1 MPSFPKIAIIVLN
14 YNGQDCLL
22 DCLSSL
28 DALLYPNKRV
38 IVVDNASL
46 DTSFAQAKQRFPH
59 FSYLQ
64 NTTNLGFAAGMN
76 VGIHEALS
84 HEAQWCLI
92 FNNDAIADK
101 NLLSTLI
108 QESANH
114 PQAGLLCPL
123 IMKPHSDTIW
133 FGKGRL
139 NFFRMRTEHI
149 LPSKKDLSQTTYP
162 SEFLTGCALFI
173 RRTVLEKIGF
183 LDENFFLYYEDAD
196 FCLRTRKAGF
206 ETLVVPAARVWHSEK
221 SQSNPK
227 KLYYLVLSGL
237 LFFHKH
243 APFYSR
249 PYFALYVTI
258 RKIKNHID
266 TLLGRENAALVR
278 QAYEDGTNKPFLF
291 PYFR

>member
-1 MPSFPKIAIIVLN
+1 MSSSPKVAIIVLN

-28 DALLYPNKRV
+28 DALTYQNKEI
-38 IVVDNASL
+38 IVVDNKSEDESL
-46 DTSFAQAKQRFPH
+46 IQAEQIFPY
-59 FSYLQ
+59 FTYLR

-76 VGIHEALS
+76 VGIREALN
-84 HEAQWCLI
+84 HGAKWCLI
-92 FNNDAIADK
+92 FNNDATADRH
-101 NLLSTLI
+101 LLSVLVK
-108 QESANH
+108 ESAHH
-114 PQAGLLCPL
+114 PRAGLFCPL
-123 IMKPHSDTIW
+123 ITKPHSDTLW

-149 LPSKKDLSQTTYP
+149 VPSKNDLAQTAYS

-173 RRTVLEKIGF
+173 HHTVFEKIGF

-196 FCLRTRKAGF
+196 FCLRARKADF

-221 SQSNPK
+221 SESHPK
-227 KLYYLVLSGL
+227 KIYYLVLSGL

-243 APFYSR
+243 APVSLR
-249 PYFALYVTI
+249 PYFTLYVTI

-278 QAYEDGTNKPFLF
+278 QAYEDSENKPFF
-291 PYFR
+291 FSYFR